1 MSKII
6 LYSHGGSG
14 NHGCEAIVR
23 GTYNVLK
30 GQIDEL
36 YSYRKDEDIKYGLDK
51 LLTVCNHTC
60 KYPRFSLKRI
70 KASILIRLFHDNE
83 YSEKITYDALL
94 NNVNKGDIAL
104 SIGGDNYCYTSYKE
118 YALLNKY
125 LNMKGVKTVL
135 WECSINP
142 ELIDKV
148 MIDDLKKYSLI
159 VARESISY
167 NALKKVNSNVI
178 LSPDPAFTIS
188 VEKGQEFSEFF
199 NDDVIGINISP
210 VIIEYSNENDIVQ
223 KNLFALIDYILNNTQ
238 YKIALIPHVSWNF
251 TNDNK
256 ILLSI
261 YRQYEKDD
269 RVILVHELK
278 AEKIKFLISKC
289 SIFIGARTHATIAAY
304 STCVP
309 TLVIGYSVKAKG
321 IAKDL
326 FGTYKNYVIS
336 VQNMQRIDELKN
348 AFIWIDRRKKLIR
361 KHLQIVMPKY
371 IESTKIVYD
380 EIEKLKGN

>member
-60 KYPRFSLKRI
+60 KHPRFSLKRI

-238 YKIALIPHVSWNF
+238 YKIALIPHVSWDF